1 MMLKGFYP
9 GSFDPL
15 TFGHLDI
22 ITRGLSLV
30 NSLVI
35 GVGVSA
41 TKKPIFSTQERIE
54 MITQEIANCLPD
66 QTDKVQVTAFEGL
79 MVNAAEQYGANV
91 ILRGLRNTGD
101 FNYEAQ
107 MANINRQT
115 SSPIETVFLAASPE
129 ISHISSTQVRQIAQ
143 LKGDVSMFCPTSI
156 CEKLITKLN

>member
-1 MMLKGFYP
+1 MLKGFYP

-30 NSLVI
+30 GSLVI

-41 TKKPIFSTQERIE
+41 TKKPIFSIDERLV
-54 MITQEIANCLPD
+54 MINLEISKSLPD
-66 QTDKVQVTAFEGL
+66 HADNVQVVAFDGL
-79 MVNAAEQYGANV
+79 MVTAAEQHGANV

-115 SSPIETVFLAASPE
+115 SSPVETVFLAASPE

>member
-1 MMLKGFYP
+1 MLKGFYP

-41 TKKPIFSTQERIE
+41 TKKPIFTIEERLE
-54 MITQEIANCLPD
+54 MISLEISNCLPD
-66 QTDKVQVTAFEGL
+66 QVDKVQVVAFEGL
-79 MVNAAEQYGANV
+79 MVHAAEQYGANV

-115 SSPIETVFLAASPE
+115 SSPVETAFLAASPK

-156 CEKLITKLN
+156 CEKLKDKLN

>member
-1 MMLKGFYP
+1 MLKGFYP

-41 TKKPIFSTQERIE
+41 TKKSIFTTEERLE
-54 MITQEIANCLPD
+54 MISQEIANCLPD

-79 MVNAAEQYGANV
+79 MVTAAEKHGANV

-115 SSPIETVFLAASPE
+115 SSPVETVFLAASPE

-143 LKGDVSMFCPTSI
+143 LNGDVSMFCPMSI
-156 CEKLITKLN
+156 CENLITKLN

>member
-1 MMLKGFYP
+1 MLKGFYP

-30 NSLVI
+30 GSLVI

-41 TKKPIFSTQERIE
+41 TKKPIFSIDERLE
-54 MITQEIANCLPD
+54 MISLEISKSLPD
-66 QTDKVQVTAFEGL
+66 HADNVQVVAFDVL
-79 MVNAAEQYGANV
+79 MVTAAEQHGANV

-115 SSPIETVFLAASPE
+115 CLLYTSPSPRD
-129 ISHISSTQVRQIAQ
+129 S
-143 LKGDVSMFCPTSI
+143 
-156 CEKLITKLN
+156 

>member
-1 MMLKGFYP
+1 MLKGFYP

-41 TKKPIFSTQERIE
+41 TKKPIFTTEERLE
-54 MITQEIANCLPD
+54 MISQEIANCLPD

-79 MVNAAEQYGANV
+79 MVTAAEKHGANV

-115 SSPIETVFLAASPE
+115 SSPVETVFLAASPE

-143 LKGDVSMFCPTSI
+143 LKGDVSMFCPSSI
-156 CEKLITKLN
+156 CENLITKLN

>member
-1 MMLKGFYP
+1 MLKGFYP

-41 TKKPIFSTQERIE
+41 TKKPIFTIEERLE
-54 MITQEIANCLPD
+54 MISLEISNCLPD
-66 QTDKVQVTAFEGL
+66 QVDKVQVVAFEGL
-79 MVNAAEQYGANV
+79 MVHAAEQYGANV

-107 MANINRQT
+107 MANINSQT
-115 SSPIETVFLAASPE
+115 SSPVETVFLAASPE

-156 CEKLITKLN
+156 CEKLKAKLN

>member
-1 MMLKGFYP
+1 MLKGFYP

-22 ITRGLSLV
+22 IRRSLSLV
-30 NSLVI
+30 GELVV
-35 GVGVSA
+35 GVGHSA
-41 TKKPIFSTQERIE
+41 TKQPIFTIDERLD
-54 MITQEIANCLPD
+54 MIREEVSASLAD
-66 QTDKVQVTAFEGL
+66 LAGKVEVASFDGL
-79 MVNAAEQYGANV
+79 MVTAAAQCRADV
-91 ILRGLRNTGD
+91 IVRGLRNTGD

-143 LKGDVSMFCPTSI
+143 LKGDVSMFCPPVI
-156 CEKLITKLN
+156 CKKLLSKLK

>member
-1 MMLKGFYP
+1 MLKGFYP

-30 NSLVI
+30 GSLVI

-41 TKKPIFSTQERIE
+41 TKKPIFSIDERLE
-54 MITQEIANCLPD
+54 MISLEISKNLPD
-66 QTDKVQVTAFEGL
+66 HADNVQVVAFDGL
-79 MVNAAEQYGANV
+79 MVTAAEQHGANV

-115 SSPIETVFLAASPE
+115 SSPVETVFLAASPE

>member
-1 MMLKGFYP
+1 MLKGFYP

-30 NSLVI
+30 NILVI

-41 TKKPIFSTQERIE
+41 TKKPIFTIEERLE
-54 MITQEIANCLPD
+54 MISLEISNCLPD
-66 QTDKVQVTAFEGL
+66 QLDKVQVVAFEGL
-79 MVNAAEQYGANV
+79 MVHAAEQYGANV

-115 SSPIETVFLAASPE
+115 SSPVDCRFYI
-129 ISHISSTQVRQIAQ
+129 I
-143 LKGDVSMFCPTSI
+143 
-156 CEKLITKLN
+156 

>member
-1 MMLKGFYP
+1 MLKGFYP

-30 NSLVI
+30 GSLVI

-41 TKKPIFSTQERIE
+41 TKKPIFSIDERLV
-54 MITQEIANCLPD
+54 MINLEISKSLPD
-66 QTDKVQVTAFEGL
+66 HADNVQVVAFDGL
-79 MVNAAEQYGANV
+79 MVTAAEQHGANV

-115 SSPIETVFLAASPE
+115 SSPVETVFLAASPE

-143 LKGDVSMFCPTSI
+143 LKGDVSMFCRTSI

>member
-1 MMLKGFYP
+1 MLKGFYP

-41 TKKPIFSTQERIE
+41 TKKPIFTIEERLE
-54 MITQEIANCLPD
+54 MISLEISNCLPD
-66 QTDKVQVTAFEGL
+66 QVDKVQVVAFEGL
-79 MVNAAEQYGANV
+79 MVHAAEQYGANV

-115 SSPIETVFLAASPE
+115 SSPVETAFLAASPK

-156 CEKLITKLN
+156 CEKLKTKLN

>member
-1 MMLKGFYP
+1 
-9 GSFDPL
+9 
-15 TFGHLDI
+15 
-22 ITRGLSLV
+22 V

-41 TKKPIFSTQERIE
+41 TKKPIFTTEERLE
-54 MITQEIANCLPD
+54 MISQEIANCLPD

-79 MVNAAEQYGANV
+79 MVTAAEKHGANV

-115 SSPIETVFLAASPE
+115 SSPVETVFLAASPE

>member
-1 MMLKGFYP
+1 MLKGFYP

-22 ITRGLSLV
+22 ITRGFSLV
-30 NSLVI
+30 GSLVI

-41 TKKPIFSTQERIE
+41 TKKPIFSIDERLE
-54 MITQEIANCLPD
+54 MISLEISKSLPD
-66 QTDKVQVTAFEGL
+66 HADKVQIVAFDGL
-79 MVNAAEQYGANV
+79 MVTAAEQHGANV

-115 SSPIETVFLAASPE
+115 SSPVETVFLAASPE

-156 CEKLITKLN
+156 CEKLINKLN

>member
-1 MMLKGFYP
+1 MLKGFYP

-30 NSLVI
+30 NSLII

-41 TKKPIFSTQERIE
+41 TKKPIFTTEERLE
-54 MITQEIANCLPD
+54 MISQEIANCLPD

-79 MVNAAEQYGANV
+79 MVTAAEKHGANV

-115 SSPIETVFLAASPE
+115 SSSVETVFLAASPE

>member
-1 MMLKGFYP
+1 MLKGFYP

-22 ITRGLSLV
+22 IMRGLSLV

-41 TKKPIFSTQERIE
+41 TKKPIFTIEERLE
-54 MITQEIANCLPD
+54 MISLEILNCCPN
-66 QTDKVQVTAFEGL
+66 QVDKVQVVAFEGL
-79 MVNAAEQYGANV
+79 MVHAAEQYGANV

-107 MANINRQT
+107 MANINLQT
-115 SSPIETVFLAASPE
+115 SSPVETVFLAASPE

-143 LKGDVSMFCPTSI
+143 LKGDVSRFCPTSI
-156 CEKLITKLN
+156 CKKIKSKLN

>member
-1 MMLKGFYP
+1 MLKGFYP

-41 TKKPIFSTQERIE
+41 TKKPIFTIEERLE
-54 MITQEIANCLPD
+54 MISLEISNCLPD
-66 QTDKVQVTAFEGL
+66 QVDKVQVVAFEGL
-79 MVNAAEQYGANV
+79 MVHAAEQYGANV

-115 SSPIETVFLAASPE
+115 SSPVETVLLAASPE

-156 CEKLITKLN
+156 CETLKAKLN

>member
-1 MMLKGFYP
+1 MLKGFYP

-15 TFGHLDI
+15 TFGHFDI

-41 TKKPIFSTQERIE
+41 TKKPIFTIEERLE
-54 MITQEIANCLPD
+54 MISLEISNCLPD
-66 QTDKVQVTAFEGL
+66 QVDKVQVVAFEGL
-79 MVNAAEQYGANV
+79 MVHAAEQYGANV

-101 FNYEAQ
+101 FNCEPLTMTHA
-107 MANINRQT
+107 
-115 SSPIETVFLAASPE
+115 LL

-156 CEKLITKLN
+156 CEKLKAKLN

>member
-1 MMLKGFYP
+1 MLKGFYP

-41 TKKPIFSTQERIE
+41 TKKPIFSIDERLE
-54 MITQEIANCLPD
+54 MISEEITTSLPD
-66 QTDKVQVTAFEGL
+66 YADKVEVTVFEGL
-79 MVNAAEQYGANV
+79 MVTAAEHHGANV

-115 SSPIETVFLAASPE
+115 SSPVETVFLAASPE

-156 CEKLITKLN
+156 CSKLIAKLN